1 LCKMMNFSFG
11 ACKYTMNEII
21 ATYHIET
28 AYPLDVAAAVMAGE
42 QSSGTFVKVPGET
55 AELMEKHA
63 AKVLSMTP
71 LQTVDTPSLPGSRPP
86 KGHTDYQ
93 QAEVVISYPFANVGA
108 SLTTLIT
115 TVSGNLY
122 ELGQF
127 SGLKLMDVTI
137 PTPFADVYPGP
148 QFGIEG
154 TRRLSGVKDRPLIGT
169 IIKPSVGFSPEQ
181 TADLVKT
188 LCEADIDFIKDDELQ
203 TNSPHSP
210 LKERVAAVMRVI
222 NDHAERTGKKV
233 MFAFNIT
240 GDIEDM
246 LRGHDVVLEHGGT
259 CVMIN
264 MLATGLSAV
273 AYLRKHSQ
281 LPIHGHRA
289 GWGAMTRHPLLGM
302 SYIAYQKFARLAGVD
317 HLHVNGLRNKFTES
331 DESVIASAR
340 ACLTPMLGGYT
351 VMPVFSSGQSANQV
365 QETFAQVG
373 TDLMYLAGGGIIA
386 HPSGPGAGVQSLREA
401 WDGAM
406 AGISLTDYAAT
417 HPALREAL
425 EAFNPR

>member
-1 LCKMMNFSFG
+1 MMNFSFG
-11 ACKYTMNEII
+11 ACKQTMHDII

-28 AYPLDVAAAVMAGE
+28 AHPLDAAAAVMAGE

-55 AELMEKHA
+55 PELTEKHA
-63 AKVLSMTP
+63 AKVLSITP
-71 LQTVDTPSLPGSRPP
+71 LEVVNTPSLPGARAP
-86 KGHTDYQ
+86 KGASRYQ
-93 QAEVVISYPFANVGA
+93 RAEVVISYPFANVGP

-137 PTPFADVYPGP
+137 PAPFAEAYPGP

-154 TRRLSGVKDRPLIGT
+154 TRQLADVHDRPLIGT
-169 IIKPSVGFSPEQ
+169 IIKPSVGFTPEQ

-188 LCEADIDFIKDDELQ
+188 LCDANIDFIKDDELQ

-222 NDHAERTGKKV
+222 NNHAERTGKKV
-233 MFAFNIT
+233 MYAFNIT

-246 LRGHDVVLEHGGT
+246 LRGHDLVLEHGGT
-259 CVMIN
+259 CIMVN

-331 DESVIASAR
+331 DESVITSAR
-340 ACLTPMLGGYT
+340 ECLTPMLGGYT

-365 QETFAQVG
+365 QETFGHVG
-373 TDLMYLAGGGIIA
+373 INLMYLAGGGIIA

-401 WDGAM
+401 WDAAM
-406 AGISLTDYAAT
+406 AGIPLADYAAD